1 MNKSEFIGHRRPIK
15 RALAKVVNLHECNNR
30 GNDYIPK
37 FHTVDGRE
45 LSTTGTNEVLTI
57 EYYYV
62 SMRDT
67 VIVGTT
73 NYYE

>member
-15 RALAKVVNLHECNNR
+15 RALAKVVNLHECDNR
-30 GNDYIPK
+30 GMGYIPK
-37 FHTVDGRE
+37 FQTVDGRE
-45 LSTTGTNEVLTI
+45 LSITGANKVLTI

-67 VIVGTT
+67 LVGGTT
-73 NYYE
+73 DYYE